1 MSQPGEES
9 SVRRMGWE
17 ERVLLV
23 ISYYLINGGW
33 VD

>member
-1 MSQPGEES
+1 MLQPVEGS
-9 SVRRMGWE
+9 SVRRTGWKAQ
-17 ERVLLV
+17 VLLV